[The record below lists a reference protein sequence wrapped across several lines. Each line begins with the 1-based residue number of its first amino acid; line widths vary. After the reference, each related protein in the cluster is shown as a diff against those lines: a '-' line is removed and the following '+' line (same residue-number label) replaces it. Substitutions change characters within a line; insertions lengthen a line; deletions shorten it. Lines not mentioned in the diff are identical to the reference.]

1 MPRFGLSHQTP
12 GLPLS
17 QSMAE
22 LTEDIHFCF
31 IRYTRRMTKRLIDVD
46 DDKLE
51 QARLLLGTST
61 AKATVNEA
69 LAEVLALAQRRK
81 ALLHPEVVAGSTEL
95 AADEQRRSAWA

>member
-1 MPRFGLSHQTP
+1 MTP
-12 GLPLS
+12 GR
-17 QSMAE
+17 
-22 LTEDIHFCF
+22 TTTGEDILFCV
-31 IRYTRRMTKRLIDVD
+31 IRYIGRMTKRLIDVD

-61 AKATVNEA
+61 AKATVNQA
-69 LAEVLALAQRRK
+69 LAEVLALAQRRE

>member
-1 MPRFGLSHQTP
+1 
-12 GLPLS
+12 
-17 QSMAE
+17 
-22 LTEDIHFCF
+22 
-31 IRYTRRMTKRLIDVD
+31 MTKRLIDVD

-81 ALLHPEVVAGSTEL
+81 ALLRPEVVAGSAEL
-95 AADEQRRSAWA
+95 AADQQRRSAWA